1 MSEFRNTPEQPKA
14 VIYARYSS
22 HGQQEQSI
30 DGQLRDCYA
39 FAERQGYMII
49 GEYIDRALT
58 GRNDDRPDF
67 QRMLADARKKLFK
80 YIIVW
85 KLDRFA
91 RNRYDSA
98 VHKAELKKYGVRVIS
113 ATENITDEPEG
124 IMLEGLLESLA
135 EYYSANLSKHV
146 KRGMRES
153 VLAGNQ
159 TGGIPP
165 YGYKV
170 VGKKLVV
177 DEDTAP
183 VIKYIFEQYAKGM
196 PKKQIIEELNKRN
209 DYLHSGRTLTF
220 NSLHYILKNPK
231 YIGKYIYDGQEIE
244 GYCESIISDETF
256 NAVQKRIDSVKHA
269 PAAGKAHEDY
279 LLQGKAFCGYCGTPL
294 VGESGRGRG
303 GLNYY
308 YYACGKKKKSH
319 KCTKKNEKKGFL
331 EWYVVEQTIEYVL
344 TPERIDYIAE
354 RIVAKYDEE
363 FNDKGIKD
371 LERQVKKLEI
381 EINVAV
387 DASLTAPEKV
397 RPRYFEK
404 IEILETQKAD
414 IELNLATLKIAA
426 GHKYTK
432 AQIAAWL
439 KTFCNGDKL
448 DIDFQKRIIDVLVN
462 SVYVYDDKIVIYYN
476 IKDGKQILYIE
487 ACGDIP
493 NSEADLEGYGGVRIS
508 SHKPKPRQ
516 ILDDNT
522 IRRAAFDEF
531 HHLHKRGAVIKNA
544 AVSVINLFTN
554 DLDFGVL
561 CEEIINQLSLVGNAV
576 ALNGLVIRV
585 G

>member
-1 MSEFRNTPEQPKA
+1 MDKSCNTSAEQIKA

-30 DGQLRDCYA
+30 DGQLRDCYD

-67 QRMLADARKKLFK
+67 QRMLADARKKQFK

-98 VHKAELKKYGVRVIS
+98 VHKADLKKYGVRVIS
-113 ATENITDEPEG
+113 ATENITGEPEG

-146 KRGMRES
+146 KRGMREC
-153 VLAGNQ
+153 VLAGHY

-165 YGYKV
+165 YGFKV
-170 VGKKLVV
+170 EGKKLVA
-177 DEDTAP
+177 DENTAP
-183 VIKYIFEQYAKGM
+183 VIRYVFEQYAKGVS
-196 PKKQIIEELNKRN
+196 KKEIIDELNGRGV
-209 DYLHSGRTLTF
+209 LSHSGRTLTL
-220 NSLHYILKNPK
+220 NSLQHALRNPK
-231 YIGKYIYDGQEIE
+231 YIGRYLYDGQEVA
-244 GYCESIISDETF
+244 GGCEALISEEVF
-256 NAVQKRIDSVKHA
+256 NAVQKRLDSVKRA

-294 VGESGRGRG
+294 VGESGRGRRG
-303 GLNYY
+303 AVYH

-319 KCTKKNEKKGFL
+319 DCTKKNEKKGFL
-331 EWYVVEQTIEYVL
+331 EWYIVEQTVEYVL

-354 RIVAKYDEE
+354 RLVAKYDKE

-371 LERQVKKLEI
+371 LERQARKLEN
-381 EINVAV
+381 EISAAV

-397 RPRYFEK
+397 RPRFFEK

-414 IELNLATLKIAA
+414 IEMNLATLKIAA
-426 GHKYTK
+426 GHRYTK
-432 AQIAAWL
+432 EQIVAWL
-439 KTFCNGDKL
+439 KMFCKGDNL
-448 DIDFQKRIIDVLVN
+448 DMNFQKRIIDVLVN

-476 IKDGKQILYIE
+476 VKDGKQISYIDV
-487 ACGDIP
+487 CDSIS
-493 NSEADLEGYGGVRIS
+493 NSETDLEGYNGVRIS
-508 SHKPKPRQ
+508 
-516 ILDDNT
+516 DNT
-522 IRRAAFDEF
+522 ACQENF
-531 HHLHKRGAVIKNA
+531 GARNISPLNFRPK
-544 AVSVINLFTN
+544 L
-554 DLDFGVL
+554 LDG
-561 CEEIINQLSLVGNAV
+561 
-576 ALNGLVIRV
+576 
-585 G
+585 